1 MPADV
6 SEWGELPAAFLAPGS
21 PSFLDFLAEH
31 APEVLPGRRPLPDP
45 GEASRIPHGTTIV
58 AATYAEGVLIAGDRR
73 ITQGH
78 LIAHRD
84 ADKVFRADEFSA
96 VGISGAVGPAVE
108 MVRLFQLELEHYE
121 KVEGTR
127 LSLPGKVNR
136 LSTMIRG
143 NLGVALRGLA
153 VVPILAG
160 YDLAAGK
167 GRIFSFDIT
176 GGFHEEY
183 EFDGTGSGS
192 PFARASLKK
201 LYRPGMS
208 EEEIVT
214 AAVQSLYDAAE
225 EDTATGG
232 PDLTRRVFPLVALI
246 TEEGYRELTEDEISR
261 TARAVVGQR
270 TRRPDGPVAP
280 VG

>member
-31 APEVLPGRRPLPDP
+31 APESLPGRRSLP
-45 GEASRIPHGTTIV
+45 EAGRALEIPHGTTIV
-58 AATYAEGVLIAGDRR
+58 AAVYAEGALIAGDRR
-73 ITQGH
+73 LTQGN

-84 ADKVFRADEFSA
+84 ADKVARADEFSA
-96 VGISGAVGPAVE
+96 VGYSGAVGPAVE
-108 MVRLFQLELEHYE
+108 MLRLFQLELEHYE

-143 NLGVALRGLA
+143 NLGMAMQGLA
-153 VVPILAG
+153 VVPLFAG
-160 YDLAAGK
+160 YDLAAEK

-176 GGFHEEY
+176 GGYHEEY

-192 PFARASLKK
+192 PFAKAALKK

-208 EEEIVT
+208 EDEVVT
-214 AAVQSLYDAAE
+214 AAVQALYDAAD

-246 TEEGYRELTEDEISR
+246 TESGYRELSEEEVSR
-261 TARAVVGQR
+261 KARAVVDQR
-270 TRRPDGPVAP
+270 LRRPDGPVASA
-280 VG
+280 G